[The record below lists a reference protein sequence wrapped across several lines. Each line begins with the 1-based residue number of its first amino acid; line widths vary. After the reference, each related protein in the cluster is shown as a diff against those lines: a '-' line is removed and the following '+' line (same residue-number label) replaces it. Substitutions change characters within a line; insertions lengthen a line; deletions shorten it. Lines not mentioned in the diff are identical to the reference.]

1 MKKFTPVFLALLFVT
16 ISALSAQPVV
26 TDTFSSLS
34 GWTPV
39 HGTWKADNALI
50 QSNIKTGLA
59 MINRKLPQS
68 GVYQLEYTASYLSG
82 GFADQRAAD
91 MGKYHAGFGL
101 HIGID
106 KPAKGPSWG
115 NGKSYLLWFNLDTIV
130 PPTSA
135 FYGLRAQVYKSVSN
149 SIMTLMS
156 EYNEELIPAD
166 LIQEN
171 IPYLSESLYF
181 KMIVDT
187 DSGEVKVFDPTLED
201 HYYSLYLEPSLL
213 KGSYI
218 ALRTNTVSIAFK
230 DLKVTPLR

>member
-1 MKKFTPVFLALLFVT
+1 MKKFNPVFLALLFVT

-26 TDTFSSLS
+26 TDTFSTLS
-34 GWTPV
+34 GWTPAY
-39 HGTWKADNALI
+39 GTWKAENALI
-50 QSNIKTGLA
+50 QSNSKTGLA

-91 MGKYHAGFGL
+91 MGKYNAGFGI

-130 PPTSA
+130 PSTSD
-135 FYGLRAQVYKSVSN
+135 FHGLRAQVYKSESN
-149 SIMTLMS
+149 SVMTLMR

-166 LIQEN
+166 SIEETLD
-171 IPYLSESLYF
+171 YLSESLYF
-181 KMIVDT
+181 KIIVDT

-218 ALRTNTVSIAFK
+218 ALRTNKVSIAFN